1 MTDRKPDFYDFAAA
15 FFRREADSVGPKT
28 RFRRDLKAGRLE
40 VLRFVFETEAVYDVF
55 FPEAAVKRLV
65 TVGQMAELLSL
76 CRGESVTEH
85 EENRDEKKV

>member
-40 VLRFVFETEAVYDVF
+40 VLRFVFETEAVD
-55 FPEAAVKRLV
+55 KDD
-65 TVGQMAELLSL
+65 SN
-76 CRGESVTEH
+76 S
-85 EENRDEKKV
+85 